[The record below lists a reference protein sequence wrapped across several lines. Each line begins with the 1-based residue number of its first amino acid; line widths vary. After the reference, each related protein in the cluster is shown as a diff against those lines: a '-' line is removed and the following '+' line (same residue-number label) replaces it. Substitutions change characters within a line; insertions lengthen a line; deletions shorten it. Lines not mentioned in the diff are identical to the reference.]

1 MADASSGVS
10 GSDSSQNAQ
19 NAANQAAETAAA
31 QQAAADKAA
40 ADAVAA
46 AAVDPVQAAPVDLS
60 LSPATLSQLS
70 AISVDVANPSFDTL
84 GGVPTATYADVAQA
98 AAPTT
103 PAIDEYNAWSPSFS
117 ITPNDPAAVAN
128 ATIADVTVNLG
139 LTYDGPVASSF
150 DARFGLDPAQVT
162 LGASFNHTTGLN
174 SYGLSFSAG
183 PFGGPA
189 QPSYSATATAN
200 VDFSDIGTFD
210 FNANATFNGLGFQNG
225 SVSMGVTRSFSDNLS
240 GYTRGTATFD
250 ADGLSNLAAEGGID
264 LNYNGLNAG
273 FVSRGNVDVRTGD
286 AAGYFG
292 VRAGGKF

>member
-19 NAANQAAETAAA
+19 NAADRAAETAAA

-70 AISVDVANPSFDTL
+70 AMPVDVANPSFNTL

-98 AAPTT
+98 AAPA
-103 PAIDEYNAWSPSFS
+103 PAVEEYNAWSPTFS

-139 LTYDGPVASSF
+139 LKYDGPVTSSF
-150 DARFGLDPAQVT
+150 DARFGLDPAQISFDAN
-162 LGASFNHTTGLN
+162 LGYTNGLN

-189 QPSYSATATAN
+189 QPSYSAAATAN
-200 VDFSDIGTFD
+200 IDFSDIGTFD
-210 FNANATFNGLGFQNG
+210 FNANAAFNGLGFQNG
-225 SVSMGVTRSFSDNLS
+225 SVSMGVTRSFSENLS
-240 GYTRGTATFD
+240 GYTRGTASFD
-250 ADGLSNLAAEGGID
+250 ADGLSNLAAEGGVN

-273 FVSRGNVDVRTGD
+273 FVSRGSFDVRTGD
-286 AAGYFG
+286 ATGYFG